1 MITHETETIPMMEQ
15 QELEEKVQG
24 ITRAGKVLMPSMVGR
39 LVCVGMTDGRLI
51 DGVCEGFKTVNGDL
65 DIRDP
70 YLTIETH
77 KDEGMQTKLRLPP
90 NRIASLDA
98 IE

>member
-1 MITHETETIPMMEQ
+1 MITYEIETIPTMER

-24 ITRAGKVLMPSMVGR
+24 ITRAGKVLVPSMVGK
-39 LVCVGMTDGRLI
+39 LICVGMTDGRLI

-70 YLTIETH
+70 FLTIETH
-77 KDEGMQTKLRLPP
+77 KDEVTHTKLQLPP